1 MENLKVTLVQSELNW
16 HDKASNFM
24 LFDHLLESN
33 ISETDL
39 IVLPEMFTTGFTM
52 KAEDYAETMDGDTVS
67 WLKDQAKRFDSCI
80 TGSAIIEEDGSYYN
94 RLLWVT
100 PDGNAQ
106 HYDKRHRFSLA
117 GEQNHY
123 SAGSDRKVFELKG
136 WKIFPQI
143 CFDLRFPVF
152 SRNDLEYDLAFY
164 IANWPERRSHAWRTL
179 LPARAIENQSYVIG
193 VNRVGKDG
201 NDVLFRGD
209 SGLFDPL
216 GKMVSKIK
224 PHEETVQTFQLNAEE
239 LKKVREKFKFLNDRD
254 QFEIKL

>member
-16 HDKASNFM
+16 HDKASNLM

-39 IVLPEMFTTGFTM
+39 IILPEMFTTGFTM
-52 KAEDYAETMDGDTVS
+52 KAENYAESMEGDTVS
-67 WLKDQAKRFDSCI
+67 WLKDQANRFDSCI
-80 TGSAIIEEDGSYYN
+80 TGSAIIEEKGSYYN

-100 PDGNAQ
+100 PGGNVQ
-106 HYDKRHRFSLA
+106 YYDKRHRFSLA

-123 SAGSDRKVFELKG
+123 SAGCERKVFQLKG
-136 WKIFPQI
+136 WRIFPQI

-201 NDVLFRGD
+201 NDVLYRGD
-209 SGLFDPL
+209 SALIDPL

-224 PHEETVQTFQLNAEE
+224 PHEEIVQTFTLYAEE
-239 LKKVREKFKFLNDRD
+239 LEKVREKFKFLNDRD